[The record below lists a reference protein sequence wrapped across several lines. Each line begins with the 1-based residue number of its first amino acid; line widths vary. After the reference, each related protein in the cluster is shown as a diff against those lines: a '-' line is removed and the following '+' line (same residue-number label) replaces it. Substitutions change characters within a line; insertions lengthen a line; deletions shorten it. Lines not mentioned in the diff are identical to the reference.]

1 MYPIEAAADLPSDGS
16 SNGTDVD
23 PPTAIGRGYTYNNA
37 EIQQQTEMINASFFV
52 LRIPCAYGY
61 MTSTYF
67 GT

>member
-1 MYPIEAAADLPSDGS
+1 MYPIEAQGALPTDSS
-16 SNGTDVD
+16 SNGTNVGN
-23 PPTAIGRGYTYNNA
+23 PTAIGRGYTYNSGDI
-37 EIQQQTEMINASFFV
+37 EQETEMINASFFV